1 MSHVKV
7 TLIAGIALVLLVG
20 ALVLRGS
27 PPRVLRTSGPAAR
40 SSLGVTQSELTVCQ
54 GNEVLPA
61 GATAVRVS
69 IVAFLGSNMQ
79 VAALHQGRL
88 LTTGSHNPDWSGST
102 VTVPIK
108 PLDHSTSN
116 VVVCVAFAPNSE
128 LLQLFGTPASSRN
141 SAIFFKGN
149 AIATSRAQWQA
160 NGTLRGR
167 LSLAYLGPGHR
178 SWWSQ
183 ATSVATRM
191 GFGHFIG
198 GKSIALLAA
207 LLVAAMAFLTVRLT
221 LREQP

>member
-7 TLIAGIALVLLVG
+7 TLVAGIALILIVG

-27 PPRVLRTSGPAAR
+27 PPRVLRTVGAGAK
-40 SSLGVTQSELTVCQ
+40 SSLGVTQGELTLCQ

-61 GATAVRVS
+61 GVTAIRVS

-79 VAALHQGRL
+79 VAVSRNGRL
-88 LTTGSHNPDWSGST
+88 LTEGSHNPDWSGSS
-102 VTVPIK
+102 VTVPVK
-108 PLDHSTSN
+108 PLSHSTSGA
-116 VVVCVAFAPNSE
+116 VVCVAFAPNSE
-128 LLQLFGTPASSRN
+128 LLQVFGNPTGPRN
-141 SAIFFKGN
+141 AAVFFKGN
-149 AIATSRAQWQA
+149 VLTRQGPRAQGSA
-160 NGTLRGR
+160 LLRGR
-167 LSLAYLGPGHR
+167 LSYTYLGAGHE

-183 ATSVATRM
+183 ALSIATRM